1 MFCACCLSLLLY
13 LLKWAQLLPISMTV
27 SVVQVLCN
35 SGSIF
40 SVCVLS
46 SRRSSCKIHV
56 AAAVQLIQRPT
67 IFELLEQFPRVLL
80 LKQLFSVCLDCTSIF
95 QPSDYFCCSFPSQL
109 KANTK
114 KRVVSYFRNVVD
126 IMKKVV
132 GSHRNEIMWCLV
144 EHVSERKKCLWG
156 TLCLLL
162 LLKGHF
168 NSSVSLSFW
177 CTLHIYN
184 L

>member
-13 LLKWAQLLPISMTV
+13 LLKWAQLLPLSMTV

-35 SGSIF
+35 SRSIF

-56 AAAVQLIQRPT
+56 AAAVQLIQSPT

-114 KRVVSYFRNVVD
+114 KRVVSYFRNAVDVMKKSCWEPQKWDNVMLSGTCLREKEMSLRD
-126 IMKKVV
+126 IMFAASFK
-132 GSHRNEIMWCLV
+132 R
-144 EHVSERKKCLWG
+144 
-156 TLCLLL
+156 
-162 LLKGHF
+162 
-168 NSSVSLSFW
+168 SL
-177 CTLHIYN
+177 
-184 L
+184 